1 MTQWGM
7 LLLCSFIVLGAT
19 GRISWR
25 KSGRIALV
33 LTGIVM
39 TVVVIGYAR
48 KTPND
53 KYIRSID
60 STIYATGNTYPV
72 GWGNGTKTTPSTED
86 TSGIQAATWQ
96 STDHSSAATGSSSAT
111 DSDGN

>member
-19 GRISWR
+19 GRISGR
-25 KSGRIALV
+25 KAGQIALLV
-33 LTGIVM
+33 TGIVM
-39 TVVVIGYAR
+39 IAVVVSYSS

-60 STIYATGNTYPV
+60 ATVYATGNTYPV
-72 GWGNGTKTTPSTED
+72 GWGNGKKATQSTED
-86 TSGIQAATWQ
+86 TTGIQAATWQ
-96 STDHSSAATGSSSAT
+96 SSDHSASATGST
-111 DSDGN
+111 SDGGS